1 MKNLS
6 NKQEKTQ
13 QAMIPITDKLSLT
26 KKGKKVWDVLAPQSK
41 YITNK
46 IMNCGLDGYTSLPSL
61 FNEEHYGELNELL
74 SYHLDVETHERRTQQ
89 LMSIISPSR
98 PKK

>member
-1 MKNLS
+1 MKLL
-6 NKQEKTQ
+6 NKQEKEH

-61 FNEEHYGELNELL
+61 FNEEHYGELNDLL
-74 SYHLDVETHERRTQQ
+74 SYHLHVETNERTTQQ